1 MQKPKVSVIYLDMDG
16 VIADFVKRYKE
27 LYNMLP
33 KEAEKHKKFDKF
45 FDEFIAT
52 QQFASLDL
60 MPGAEEG
67 LEFLRKANVLT
78 QMLTSSAS
86 EKRHDDISKQKMLW
100 LEKHGI
106 TFHPIIVPG
115 KRLKQNYATPDAI
128 LIDDTE
134 INITQWTAKGGIGI
148 LHKDWMSTMAIL
160 HMYV

>member
-1 MQKPKVSVIYLDMDG
+1 MNRPKIKCVYLDMDG
-16 VIADFVKRYKE
+16 VIADFEKRYKE
-27 LYNMLP
+27 LYHMAP
-33 KEAEKHKKFDKF
+33 REAEKHKKFDKF

-60 MPGAEEG
+60 MPGSEEG
-67 LEFLRKANVLT
+67 LEYLRKANVLT

-86 EKRHDDISKQKMLW
+86 EKRHDDISRQKMLW

-106 TFHPIIVPG
+106 TFYPIIVPG
-115 KRLKQNYATPDAI
+115 KRLKQNYAGPDCI

-148 LHKDWMSTMAIL
+148 LHKDWHTTMAIL
-160 HMYV
+160 HMYI

>member
-1 MQKPKVSVIYLDMDG
+1 MDG
-16 VIADFVKRYKE
+16 VIADFEKRYKE
-27 LYNMLP
+27 LYHMAP
-33 KEAEKHKKFDKF
+33 REAEKHKKFDKF

-60 MPGAEEG
+60 MPGSEEG
-67 LEFLRKANVLT
+67 LEYLRKANVLT

-86 EKRHDDISKQKMLW
+86 EKRHDDISRQKMLW

-106 TFHPIIVPG
+106 TFYPIIVPG
-115 KRLKQNYATPDAI
+115 KRLKQNYAGPDCI

-148 LHKDWMSTMAIL
+148 LHKDWHTTMAIL
-160 HMYV
+160 HMYI

>member
-16 VIADFVKRYKE
+16 VIADFENRYKE
-27 LYNMLP
+27 LYHMVP
-33 KEAEKHKKFDKF
+33 REAEKHKKFDKF

-52 QQFASLDL
+52 QQFANLDL
-60 MPGAEEG
+60 MPGAGEG

-86 EKRHDDISKQKMLW
+86 EKRHDDISRQKVLW

-106 TFHPIIVPG
+106 TFNPIIVPG

-134 INITQWTAKGGIGI
+134 SVINQWREAGGIGI
-148 LHKDWMSTMAIL
+148 LHKDWVTTLAIL
-160 HMYV
+160 KLYI